1 MSLFWGFGLQRQTV
15 KFREVKQINI
25 IWIMYDPD
33 ETAVVCSEFKC
44 VMNPMPEQELC
55 SPIRR
60 DIGTL
65 YRFDGVMNLCISTP
79 ADKHMYYLPL
89 ECPLLTDAATSNWS
103 LLSSS
108 LNMSFS
114 LYSLASWTFQHQ
126 ISTSSFW
133 WILTSW
139 QEWWWVLYPMISR
152 PDFLGDFSNHLS
164 IKLVWKV
171 SLELFVSGC
180 FHVEI
185 RLSLTSP
192 MTIRGDCYWIN
203 YYQPW
208 WFQ

>member
-1 MSLFWGFGLQRQTV
+1 MNLFWGFGLQRQTV
-15 KFREVKQINI
+15 KFREVKQINM

-33 ETAVVCSEFKC
+33 KTPAVCSEFKC

-65 YRFDGVMNLCISTP
+65 YRFDGVMNLCISNP
-79 ADKHMYYLPL
+79 VDKHMYYLPL
-89 ECPLLTDAATSNWS
+89 ECPPLADAATSNWS

-126 ISTSSFW
+126 ISTLSFW

-152 PDFLGDFSNHLS
+152 PDFLGRFLQLS
-164 IKLVWKV
+164 QHQVGVKSFI
-171 SLELFVSGC
+171 GAIC
-180 FHVEI
+180 F
-185 RLSLTSP
+185 RLLPCWDSSFFDITN
-192 MTIRGDCYWIN
+192 DN
-203 YYQPW
+203 
-208 WFQ
+208 

>member
-1 MSLFWGFGLQRQTV
+1 
-15 KFREVKQINI
+15 
-25 IWIMYDPD
+25 MYDPD
-33 ETAVVCSEFKC
+33 EAPVVCSEFKC

-65 YRFDGVMNLCISTP
+65 YRFDGVMNLCISNPCGQTHELSSFGMP
-79 ADKHMYYLPL
+79 RP
-89 ECPLLTDAATSNWS
+89 EDAATSNWS

-152 PDFLGDFSNHLS
+152 PDFWAISPIISASSWCEKFHWSYLFQVASMLRFVFLWHHQRQSEVTLIGSITINHDGFSDSLKSVVSNWLFIYSHS
-164 IKLVWKV
+164 IAIL
-171 SLELFVSGC
+171 LIC
-180 FHVEI
+180 
-185 RLSLTSP
+185 
-192 MTIRGDCYWIN
+192 N
-203 YYQPW
+203 YM
-208 WFQ
+208 